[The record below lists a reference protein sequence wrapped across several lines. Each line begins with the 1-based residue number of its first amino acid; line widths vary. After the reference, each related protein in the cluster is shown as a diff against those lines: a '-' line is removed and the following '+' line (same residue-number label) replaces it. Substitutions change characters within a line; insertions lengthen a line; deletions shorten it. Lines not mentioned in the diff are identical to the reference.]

1 MSRHITHAPHDD
13 VHVDVLQL
21 LSDTVGLCDHK
32 RVPEELMH
40 RDFPLLAEGV
50 LLVHTELFGEDDVV
64 TNLLS
69 NWLLNLIALEL
80 HEFILYNV
88 VLLKFV
94 PVLLSFVK

>member
-1 MSRHITHAPHDD
+1 LSRHIAHAPHDD

-32 RVPEELMH
+32 LVPEELMH